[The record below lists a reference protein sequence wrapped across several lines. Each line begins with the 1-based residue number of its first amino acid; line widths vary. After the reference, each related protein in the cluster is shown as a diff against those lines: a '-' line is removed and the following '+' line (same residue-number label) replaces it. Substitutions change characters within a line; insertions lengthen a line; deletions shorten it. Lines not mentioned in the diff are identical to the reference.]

1 MNNVPFLLVYPAFHK
16 TTQVYKYAGQADA
29 VEMAKFIHKNAEI
42 KFELKDKFFSAKEDP
57 TSDAVMMEMG
67 EDGNIAPNPEQIK
80 ELQAKQDGQEAQK
93 AGQMQEVED
102 ELKRRG
108 EL

>member
-16 TTQVYKYAGQADA
+16 TTQVYKYAGEAN
-29 VEMAKFIHKNAEI
+29 VLEMAKFIHKNAEI
-42 KFELKDKFFSAKEDP
+42 KFELKEAFFSPKGGP
-57 TSDAVMMEMG
+57 MSDAVMMDMG
-67 EDGNIAPNPEQIK
+67 QDGNIAPSPEQIK
-80 ELQAKQDGQEAQK
+80 ELQAKQDNQEAQK
-93 AGQMQEVED
+93 AAQMQEVED

>member
-1 MNNVPFLLVYPAFHK
+1 MANVPFLLVYPAFHK
-16 TTQVYKYAGQADA
+16 ETQVYKYTGQADA

-42 KFELKDKFFSAKEDP
+42 KFELKEKFFSPKEDP
-57 TSDAVMMEMG
+57 MSDAVMMEMG
-67 EDGNIAPNPEQIK
+67 QDGNIAPNPEQIK
-80 ELQAKQDGQEAQK
+80 ELQSKQDNQEAEK
-93 AGQMQEVED
+93 AAQIKQVED